1 MRLTWDQAVRWRLHR
16 QHLGPAKAG
25 DPVAVARRLCGVH
38 AQVAASAVAAIDLRV
53 EAPVTAA
60 DIDKLLYDDRA
71 LVRTWAARG
80 TLHLLPAADL
90 PTWVAA
96 MSTRTRETTNS
107 WLKHHGVTAGQMSD
121 LLAAL
126 PDVLGGTPLTREE
139 LADALI
145 AATGHPDLREPL
157 TQGFGAVLKPA
168 AFRGLLCSG
177 PPRGRN
183 VTFVAPRA
191 WLPRATWDV
200 DTDFAVDTL
209 AAAYLG
215 AYGPATPD
223 EFARWF
229 DLKPPLARKSFA
241 RIDGTEVELDGVR
254 MKAPAGGIDP
264 PTGRAPVV
272 VLLPAFDPYVVGSTR
287 QLERIGAAGHRSD
300 VSRPQGWISP
310 TLVVDGWIRGL
321 WARPDGAQRPVVT
334 PFGDLDA
341 AVRGRLDA
349 DVTDLPVR
357 PGSAGPDLAAKVKLT

>member
-1 MRLTWDQAVRWRLHR
+1 MKLTWDQVVRWRLHR
-16 QHLGPAKAG
+16 HHLGPDKAK
-25 DPVAVARRLCGVH
+25 DPVAVARRLSGVH

-53 EAPVTAA
+53 KTAVTASK
-60 DIDKLLYDDRA
+60 IDKLLYDDRA

-107 WLKHHGVTAGQMSD
+107 WLKYHGVTARQMHD
-121 LLAAL
+121 VLAAL
-126 PDVLGGTPLTREE
+126 PDVLGGTPLTRQE
-139 LADALI
+139 LADAII
-145 AATGHPDLREPL
+145 AATGDTALQGPL

-177 PPRGRN
+177 PPKGRN

-191 WLPRATWDV
+191 WLPKATWDV
-200 DTDFAVDTL
+200 DTDQAVDTL
-209 AAAYLG
+209 ARAYLG

-229 DLKPPLARKSFA
+229 DLKPPLAKQAFA
-241 RIDGTEVELDGVR
+241 RIDGPEVELDGVR

-264 PTGRAPVV
+264 PAGREPVV

-287 QLERIGAAGHRSD
+287 QLEKIGAVGHKSE
-300 VSRPQGWISP
+300 VSRPQGWIAP
-310 TLVVDGWIRGL
+310 TLVVDGWIRGV
-321 WARPDGAQRPVVT
+321 WAQPNGATRPVVT
-334 PFGDLDA
+334 PFGRLDPKI
-341 AVRGRLDA
+341 AVRH
-349 DVTDLPVR
+349 
-357 PGSAGPDLAAKVKLT
+357 